1 MMICTDTLMKR
12 IVIFALFLMSFTVG
26 SNEIE
31 ASWLID
37 PGKFHVSAHG
47 QTSCQDCHGDIG
59 EKGLHPEPGD
69 VNKKAAE
76 FFHVDHCLSCHDNI
90 LEDLEQGVHGA
101 RQVSDSDR
109 YLDCL
114 RCHDPHYQLPLDK
127 DQMAQFDPAKPID
140 EQCGACHREQS
151 ALPAFSDED
160 ESCMACHRSVDPAD
174 PESQKKI
181 SRFCFHCHE
190 QNGTLAREMRRWPVY
205 PIIEQEYESTPHAH
219 IACTVCHPRA
229 LGFNHGEQ
237 QVGDCSQC
245 HFPHDEKVAHD
256 AHMAV
261 SCEACHLNGVQ
272 PVRDPKSKLVVWTR
286 EHSPGQTFRIHDMAL
301 EPDETSCKRCHLKG
315 NQIGAV
321 SMILPAKS
329 ILCMPCHAA
338 TFSAGDTTTIL
349 SLIVFL
355 VGIVMVLSYV
365 LSGSMPGEADT
376 GPLNKLFK
384 LLWNAVRAVFSRKI
398 FSIIKTMI
406 LDVLLQRRLYRQSG
420 RRWLIHSLIFY
431 AFVFRFSWGIVALIG
446 SLWKPEWSSV
456 WVMLDKNHPI
466 TAFLFDLTGIM
477 VISGV
482 ILAFIRGWRTR
493 SGQITGLPRQ
503 DRTALGLI
511 AGIVAIGFILEG
523 MRIAMTGSPA
533 GSTYAFVGYWIS
545 TLFSDPL
552 ALTGVYGYIWYLHA
566 ILTGAFVAYIP
577 FSRLLHIILAPLV
590 LVFNGIPK
598 HEGNK
603 R

>member
-1 MMICTDTLMKR
+1 
-12 IVIFALFLMSFTVG
+12 
-26 SNEIE
+26 
-31 ASWLID
+31 
-37 PGKFHVSAHG
+37 
-47 QTSCQDCHGDIG
+47 
-59 EKGLHPEPGD
+59 
-69 VNKKAAE
+69 
-76 FFHVDHCLSCHDNI
+76 
-90 LEDLEQGVHGA
+90 
-101 RQVSDSDR
+101 
-109 YLDCL
+109 
-114 RCHDPHYQLPLDK
+114 
-127 DQMAQFDPAKPID
+127 
-140 EQCGACHREQS
+140 
-151 ALPAFSDED
+151 
-160 ESCMACHRSVDPAD
+160 
-174 PESQKKI
+174 
-181 SRFCFHCHE
+181 
-190 QNGTLAREMRRWPVY
+190 
-205 PIIEQEYESTPHAH
+205 
-219 IACTVCHPRA
+219 
-229 LGFNHGEQ
+229 
-237 QVGDCSQC
+237 
-245 HFPHDEKVAHD
+245 
-256 AHMAV
+256 
-261 SCEACHLNGVQ
+261 
-272 PVRDPKSKLVVWTR
+272 
-286 EHSPGQTFRIHDMAL
+286 MAL
-301 EPDETSCKRCHLKG
+301 APDETSCKRCHLKG

-355 VGIVMVLSYV
+355 VGIVMVISYV

-376 GPLNKLFK
+376 GPLNKFFK
-384 LLWNAVRAVFSRKI
+384 LLWNAVRIVFSRKI
-398 FSIIKTMI
+398 FSIIKTML

-431 AFVFRFSWGIVALIG
+431 AFVFRFSWGLVVLIG

-466 TAFLFDLTGIM
+466 TAFLFDLTGLM
-477 VISGV
+477 AISGV
-482 ILAFIRGWRTR
+482 ILAFIRGWRTG
-493 SGQITGLPRQ
+493 SGHITGLPRQ
-503 DRTALGLI
+503 DRMALGLI
-511 AGIVAIGFILEG
+511 AGIVAIGFLLEG

-545 TLFSDPL
+545 TLFSDSL